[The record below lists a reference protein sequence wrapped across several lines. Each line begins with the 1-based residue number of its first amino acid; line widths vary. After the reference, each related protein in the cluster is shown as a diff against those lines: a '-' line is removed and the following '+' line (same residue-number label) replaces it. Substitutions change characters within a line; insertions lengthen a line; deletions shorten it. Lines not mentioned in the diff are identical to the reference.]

1 MLCSNVI
8 NKNHRNKRYCQPKSS
23 NSSMINMDKSPHIL
37 NTSSNLLGIC
47 FLLLTSLKVLGKSQ
61 QTIID
66 DITFVAIILFMLS
79 CLLSFLSMRRPTK
92 QSKNLEKIADYIFLT
107 GLSVLF
113 ITAILFSFN
122 IIR

>member
-1 MLCSNVI
+1 MT
-8 NKNHRNKRYCQPKSS
+8 
-23 NSSMINMDKSPHIL
+23 NMDKSPHIL

-61 QTIID
+61 QTVID

-79 CLLSFLSMRRPTK
+79 CLLSFLSMRK
-92 QSKNLEKIADYIFLT
+92 QTEQSRNLEKIADYIFLA

-113 ITAILFSFN
+113 MTAILFSFN
-122 IIR
+122 LIR